1 MKNRKRF
8 QKFMLSAVAL
18 TTLISFTSSAGIAQA
33 TWDSS
38 KPYKGEL
45 NVQRPIKNAYGVA
58 KIKKYNNKKNPAISP
73 YIGIEQGSKNGN
85 NMANYVNSHDTTG
98 FLVENKGLSGQP
110 FGGKKAKWHISN
122 EADPKRIKKGKKHEW
137 YVYHLPKN
145 DPENGDGVSGKLGM
159 YYKNALTYYPNE
171 KGKNQ
176 TQGSKVPLDAR
187 IVWNGDYHYDNKGK
201 MGNPNIHFDTE
212 HLAVKE
218 PYDGEGNFSLILTYA
233 KGKKKG
239 QPFKKI
245 KSELSQTDIDSQQGI
260 LFNIP
265 SYIIVNK
272 STKLNAGVET
282 GYGINS
288 GIQNGLARIFGDEH
302 RILRDKKTGK
312 NLRQGTVWPDDPDG
326 RFSYIPKNP
335 TSEYNV
341 TFVHGYNNQTYLS
354 QWHKYARPSASFKVL
369 TGKFAHDANN
379 IDSKSNYEDASQ
391 ADYFGFDFDKGMTTS
406 YDIPVDKWVS
416 KTNNFTKHSTKETI
430 NDTGTAYFDIHTSL
444 KAPSSALVKSGNTKD
459 NYNALPIAAALK
471 DKDDPLISHVKAK
484 HAKQQLV
491 LKDYIDPS
499 LEVVSAKVYESDWGD
514 KYGKKLKTSNAFKM
528 VSSDKGTPAINN
540 KKGYTL
546 VEAKITDKA
555 AEATSDAWHKNYHLI
570 IEVKPKPD
578 QQPTEGSIYN
588 GSTIVNNTATLNES
602 KTTKTTKLKVT
613 YKHTDTTTKGDS
625 KNGLTAHK
633 FVYEADPK
641 DPTKVK
647 DTGAA
652 DIHEQTVYPNQYL
665 YYRLHFKINDFT
677 QVEKKDGHKLT
688 SSDGQKLVDDKYT
701 DFTIHDT
708 LDDKFRTKLDSSG
721 DAAVDHVQVSLDPK
735 DFESNSATHGATIN
749 GNKLSI
755 KINKDSGKDKD
766 KTMLKE
772 LSKNGGVIWVQY
784 RVQIR
789 PNEVGEN
796 ANKYLKPL
804 NLHYEDNGKRDEAHT
819 IQNEANIDGHW
830 LHKTREET
838 ESADYQE
845 WEATYDYWYNEWQK
859 APNSAAKKKI
869 KENHSEYLSGSNPYS
884 RTTVSDTWT
893 TSNKSIAGESDLIK
907 KRETNKVKN
916 YLMVPHNGGGKVV
929 NSSYEDSGNVVN
941 DQDKVWEVVSNLA
954 SNKQQG
960 KPLTQ
965 VRLKDKVESSEI
977 LDASKTWTSENDGH
991 VPDGTYTGIRVFR
1004 NGKDVTSNFH
1014 IQTSSKSVIADA
1026 NKAYLDKLPDDEEN
1040 NFILAV
1046 PGTIHHSYSY
1056 KAGWDGASDKAYVET
1071 SVENTPSNNV
1081 VSDEATWEGKPV
1093 EEDQIPSA
1101 VSKSITSIKD
1111 LTTGKDVDPGNSKG
1125 DSNPPLNPNH
1135 DYEIGYRIDAQLG
1148 TDRDL
1153 RNLKIS
1159 DPLPEN
1165 TTLEKGSVK
1174 LPSGWSSASS
1184 DTDFNASY
1192 NGNATK

>member
-1 MKNRKRF
+1 MKKRKRF

-18 TTLISFTSSAGIAQA
+18 TTLIPFTSQTSIVHAK
-33 TWDSS
+33 WDGHYDPRSTD
-38 KPYKGEL
+38 
-45 NVQRPIKNAYGVA
+45 QRPIKDAYGIA
-58 KIKKYNNKKNPAISP
+58 NTKYNGKTKAISP
-73 YIGIEQGSKNGN
+73 YIGIEQGIKNGN
-85 NMANYVNSHDTTG
+85 QMADYVNAHKTTG

-110 FGGKKAKWHISN
+110 FGGTKKQWHISN

-159 YYKNALTYYPNE
+159 FYKNALTYYPNE
-171 KGKNQ
+171 KGKEQ
-176 TQGSKVPLDAR
+176 TQGAKVKLNAR

-233 KGKKKG
+233 TGKNKGK
-239 QPFKKI
+239 PFKKI

-260 LFNIP
+260 LFNTP

-335 TSEYNV
+335 INEYNV

-354 QWHKYARPSASFKVL
+354 QSHRYAHPSASFKVL

-379 IDSKSNYEDASQ
+379 IDSKSNYEDAAQ
-391 ADYFGFDFDKGMTTS
+391 ADYFGFDFDKGGTS
-406 YDIPVDKWVS
+406 SYEVPVDKWVS

-459 NYNALPIAAALK
+459 NYNALPLAAAIN
-471 DKDDPLISHVKAK
+471 DKNDPYMVGVKKSK

-491 LKDYIDPS
+491 LTDYVDPS

-514 KYGKKLKTSNAFKM
+514 KYGKHRTDITKKNIFT
-528 VSSDKGTPAINN
+528 VQSDKKGLHD
-540 KKGYTL
+540 KKGYTV
-546 VEAKITDKA
+546 VEAKMTDKA
-555 AEATSDAWHKNYHLI
+555 AEATSDAWHKNYHLVI
-570 IEVKPKPD
+570 QVKPKPD
-578 QQPTEGSIYN
+578 QQPAEGSIYS
-588 GSTIVNNTATLNES
+588 GSTVVNNQAWLNGKDSGAKS
-602 KTTKTTKLKVT
+602 KLIVK
-613 YKHTDTTTKGDS
+613 YNHTDTTTKGDS

-633 FVYEADPK
+633 FVYAADPK
-641 DPTKVK
+641 DPTKAK

-665 YYRLHFKINDFT
+665 YYRLRFKLNNFT

-735 DFESNSATHGATIN
+735 DFNNNSATHGATIN

-766 KTMLKE
+766 KDKTMLKE
-772 LSKNGGVIWVQY
+772 LSKNGGTIWVQY

-789 PNEVGEN
+789 PNEVGAN

-804 NLHYEDNGKRDEAHT
+804 NLHYEDNV
-819 IQNEANIDGHW
+819 
-830 LHKTREET
+830 
-838 ESADYQE
+838 
-845 WEATYDYWYNEWQK
+845 
-859 APNSAAKKKI
+859 
-869 KENHSEYLSGSNPYS
+869 YLIGQF
-884 RTTVSDTWT
+884 
-893 TSNKSIAGESDLIK
+893 II
-907 KRETNKVKN
+907 
-916 YLMVPHNGGGKVV
+916 M
-929 NSSYEDSGNVVN
+929 
-941 DQDKVWEVVSNLA
+941 NL
-954 SNKQQG
+954 
-960 KPLTQ
+960 
-965 VRLKDKVESSEI
+965 
-977 LDASKTWTSENDGH
+977 
-991 VPDGTYTGIRVFR
+991 
-1004 NGKDVTSNFH
+1004 
-1014 IQTSSKSVIADA
+1014 
-1026 NKAYLDKLPDDEEN
+1026 
-1040 NFILAV
+1040 
-1046 PGTIHHSYSY
+1046 
-1056 KAGWDGASDKAYVET
+1056 
-1071 SVENTPSNNV
+1071 
-1081 VSDEATWEGKPV
+1081 
-1093 EEDQIPSA
+1093 
-1101 VSKSITSIKD
+1101 
-1111 LTTGKDVDPGNSKG
+1111 
-1125 DSNPPLNPNH
+1125 LN
-1135 DYEIGYRIDAQLG
+1135 
-1148 TDRDL
+1148 
-1153 RNLKIS
+1153 
-1159 DPLPEN
+1159 
-1165 TTLEKGSVK
+1165 
-1174 LPSGWSSASS
+1174 
-1184 DTDFNASY
+1184 
-1192 NGNATK
+1192 